1 MPKITKMK
9 IIGQTKKI
17 EINGKKITIKKLSLR
32 KIAQLFEQ
40 IKSLPKEI
48 TSLDTMT
55 NDQIMERLPMILAGL
70 MPAIAG
76 IIVNAVDDKEVTEEF
91 LLDECG
97 LDDNLEIIKSVLEVN
112 NVDKI
117 FLYLKSIKGLGKKSK

>member
-1 MPKITKMK
+1 MK
-9 IIGQTKKI
+9 ILGKTKKI
-17 EINGKKITIKKLSLR
+17 EINGKKITVKKLSLR

-40 IKSLPKEI
+40 LKSLPKE
-48 TSLDTMT
+48 LT
-55 NDQIMERLPMILAGL
+55 NIDQMSNEEVMQNLPMMLAGI

-76 IIVNAVDDKEVTEEF
+76 IVVSAIDDKEVTEEF

-97 LDDNLEIIKSVLEVN
+97 LDDNLEIITAILEIN

-117 FLYLKSIKGLGKKSK
+117 FLALKSIKGIGQKKAQ

>member
-1 MPKITKMK
+1 MK

-76 IIVNAVDDKEVTEEF
+76 IIVNAVDDKEVTEDF

-97 LDDNLEIIKSVLEVN
+97 LDDNLELIKGLFEVN
-112 NVDKI
+112 NIDKI
-117 FLYLKSIKGLGKKSK
+117 FLYLKSIKGLAHKGK